1 MVFAILIVKH
11 VNLLLN
17 ASGFAFSGV
26 LLCCVS
32 SVVMRIDNDT
42 LYYSNNI
49 NYDQLLSLTN
59 YLMKEKLLMEL
70 LQLPMKTLY
79 PADPSPSL
87 AVEGVVGLY
96 LLFVCPSLVVA
107 VVVWF

>member
-1 MVFAILIVKH
+1 MFAILIVKH

-26 LLCCVS
+26 LLCCIS

-59 YLMKEKLLMEL
+59 CLMKE
-70 LQLPMKTLY
+70 
-79 PADPSPSL
+79 
-87 AVEGVVGLY
+87 EG
-96 LLFVCPSLVVA
+96 A
-107 VVVWF
+107 VVTILEKWPILPKIKPLKNLFIFT